1 MRYKRHFLQQ
11 HCKKCL
17 QFDKKAVYCKSKVNL
32 AREVLRLGKGVNER
46 AHLPCGAMFG
56 PLQKGGVVSFANR
69 TCFVDTFYGLLLQ
82 TAKGVFFMNSTL
94 KITCTA
100 MLTALSVALNFLT
113 IQLTGSSSLS
123 FVMAICLV
131 AGIYLGVRSALIV
144 GYVGDLIAHLIHPY
158 GPYNWFIALSVALWG
173 TICAL
178 VYKLPIKSKIVK
190 LAITLVACFA
200 VCNCALNTFGLWLQY
215 QAHLEPGLVGLIEF
229 IKNGAEFDKS
239 FWVYLGGRLPFIAI
253 NVVANGIVVGV
264 IQQTKVLDK
273 LLLQLNHKKTK

>member
-1 MRYKRHFLQQ
+1 M
-11 HCKKCL
+11 
-17 QFDKKAVYCKSKVNL
+17 
-32 AREVLRLGKGVNER
+32 
-46 AHLPCGAMFG
+46 
-56 PLQKGGVVSFANR
+56 NR
-69 TCFVDTFYGLLLQ
+69 TV
-82 TAKGVFFMNSTL
+82 

-131 AGIYLGVRSALIV
+131 AGIYLGVVPALIV

-158 GPYNWFIALSVALWG
+158 GPYNWFIAVSVALWG
-173 TICAL
+173 VICAL
-178 VYKLPIKSKIVK
+178 VYKLPVKNKIVK
-190 LAITLVACFA
+190 LVIALVVCFV
-200 VCNCALNTFGLWLQY
+200 VCNCTLNTFGLWLQY

-229 IKNGAEFDKS
+229 IKNGAEVNKS

-253 NVVANGIVVGV
+253 NIVSNGIVVGV

-273 LLLQLNHKKTK
+273 LLLQLNNGKTK